1 MNKILSQ
8 VLKCIVAVSALLGIA
23 LSIYDGRNFMG
34 GWNVFL
40 YFTVQSN
47 LWIAILDIVALVL
60 LWKGTSQRT
69 GSQLGSQAACPC
81 SSRTYSLAQLIFT
94 VSITLTGVVF
104 CFVLAPTMP
113 DGTAFV
119 PANVLTHVIVPLAA
133 VIDFIVCRKQYT
145 FRWLDSLYS
154 TIPAWYY
161 LAFASIGYVLNW
173 PFSAGANYPYFFLN
187 WGSEAGV
194 WGTSNA
200 LPFIGV
206 GYYILIILAFLIALA
221 TCYIALCPRKK

>member
-8 VLKCIVAVSALLGIA
+8 VLKCIVAVSALLGVA
-23 LSIYDGRNFMG
+23 LSMYDGRNFMG

-40 YFTVQSN
+40 YFTIQSN
-47 LWIAILDIVALVL
+47 LWIAILDIVALAL
-60 LWKGTSQRT
+60 IAKGTS
-69 GSQLGSQAACPC
+69 LKAE
-81 SSRTYSLAQLIFT
+81 SRTYSLAQLIFT

-113 DGTAFV
+113 QGTAFV

-145 FRWLDSLYS
+145 FRWQDSLYS

-194 WGTSNA
+194 WGTSTA
-200 LPFIGV
+200 LPFLGV

>member
-1 MNKILSQ
+1 MNKVLSQ

-23 LSIYDGRNFMG
+23 LSMYDGRNFMG

-40 YFTVQSN
+40 YFTIQSN

-60 LWKGTSQRT
+60 IAKGTLLQS
-69 GSQLGSQAACPC
+69 GSTCGSRA
-81 SSRTYSLAQLIFT
+81 YSLAQLIFT

-113 DGTAFV
+113 QGTAFV

-133 VIDFIVCRKQYT
+133 IIDFIVCRKQYT

-221 TCYIALCPRKK
+221 TCYISLCPRKK